1 MAWRAVSLPPGA
13 SHILCSTRDPV
24 DGHLHWCP
32 TNYYTCHATP
42 RAQTKLKHLFGIPL
56 SYSRLS
62 YSRTTYTDGR
72 GDDGENTKAE
82 ARGLRAQLRAARVQH
97 ARA

>member
-1 MAWRAVSLPPGA
+1 MRE
-13 SHILCSTRDPV
+13 
-24 DGHLHWCP
+24 
-32 TNYYTCHATP
+32 TP
-42 RAQTKLKHLFGIPL
+42 RAGHRAKNGKCSGSLAKRMQTMLVKAGHPHVPTVSPFFFFLVKPL
-56 SYSRLS
+56 SYSR
-62 YSRTTYTDGR
+62 TAYTDGR

>member
-1 MAWRAVSLPPGA
+1 M
-13 SHILCSTRDPV
+13 DMDMDMDMDV
-24 DGHLHWCP
+24 DMDMDMLDMVVGRFFLVKP
-32 TNYYTCHATP
+32 
-42 RAQTKLKHLFGIPL
+42 
-56 SYSRLS
+56 LS